1 MNETENLEITKSMKN
16 AGVFFFLVMILQ
28 IPMTVLVAAILNSIP
43 EKYFFLVSVLM
54 TQGYL
59 LFCGLIYMAVTK
71 TRFRRD
77 LQLKKFRLSSFF
89 LSLLV
94 LITASP
100 MATWLNACSQLFAK
114 NEVAGNIFEM
124 TELLPAWLGVIVIG
138 CLPGFIEEFL
148 YRGIIFSGFRKR
160 SVLTGVLVSAFSF
173 GVMHMNFNQIMY
185 AIYLGLI
192 FALVVEATGSIVST
206 MILHMLFNAV
216 NTLYLYILPKMF
228 EILGQFSEEYA
239 NANLNEMM
247 MKTPAKSEI
256 IMMLVSLAPFAIG
269 GLVLTILLLKQI
281 AKINGRTL
289 TMAALRGNQEEVSK
303 TKPVN
308 VWLLIGWAFCLINAA
323 AALFM

>member
-1 MNETENLEITKSMKN
+1 MNETENLEIKKSMRN
-16 AGVFFFLVMILQ
+16 AGIFFFLVMILQ
-28 IPMTVLVAAILNSIP
+28 IPMTVLVAAIINSVP
-43 EKYFFLVSVLM
+43 EKYFFLVSILM

-59 LFCGLIYMAVTK
+59 LVCGLIYMVVTK
-71 TRFRRD
+71 TKFSRD

-89 LSLLV
+89 LSLVV

-124 TELLPAWLGVIVIG
+124 TEVLPAWLGVIVIG

-148 YRGIIFSGFRKR
+148 YRGILFSGFRKR
-160 SVLTGVLVSAFSF
+160 SVLTGILVSAFSF

-206 MILHMLFNAV
+206 MILHMLFNAI
-216 NTLYLYILPKMF
+216 NTLYLYVLPKMF
-228 EILGQFSEEYA
+228 EFLGQFSEEYA

-247 MKTPAKSEI
+247 MQTPAKSEI
-256 IMMLVSLAPFAIG
+256 IMMLISLAPFAIG
-269 GLVLTILLLKQI
+269 GLVLTVLLLKQI
-281 AKINGRTL
+281 AKMNGRTL
-289 TMAALRGNQEEVSK
+289 TMASLCGNKEEVSK

-308 VWLLIGWAFCLINAA
+308 VWLLIGWAFCLINAV